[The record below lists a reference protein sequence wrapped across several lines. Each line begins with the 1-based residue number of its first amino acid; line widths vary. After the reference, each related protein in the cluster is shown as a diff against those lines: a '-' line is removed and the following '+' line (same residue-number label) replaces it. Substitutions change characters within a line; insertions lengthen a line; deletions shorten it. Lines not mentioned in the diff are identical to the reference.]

1 VNGFFFGQNCFFR
14 PRLSFFWQIISL
26 FVVFCVYLR
35 CEIKII
41 IIIHM
46 KEFAKYFGV
55 VVMLIGVA
63 VLAIPFL
70 MGTTN
75 NTNLI
80 IGLLFVVEG
89 MLGHIFI
96 NNMKKGSKLGNLIWA
111 IILLFIPYL
120 LFNFFK
126 KKAYSEEEMALYN

>member
-1 VNGFFFGQNCFFR
+1 
-14 PRLSFFWQIISL
+14 
-26 FVVFCVYLR
+26 
-35 CEIKII
+35 
-41 IIIHM
+41 
-46 KEFAKYFGV
+46 
-55 VVMLIGVA
+55 MLIGVA

>member
-1 VNGFFFGQNCFFR
+1 
-14 PRLSFFWQIISL
+14 
-26 FVVFCVYLR
+26 
-35 CEIKII
+35 
-41 IIIHM
+41 M
-46 KEFAKYFGV
+46 KEFAKYIGV
-55 VVMLIGVA
+55 VVMLMGV
-63 VLAIPFL
+63 VVFVIPFL

-80 IGLLFVVEG
+80 IGLLLVVEG
-89 MLGHIFI
+89 MLGHIFV
-96 NNMKKGSKLGNLIWA
+96 NNMKKGSKLSNLIWA

>member
-1 VNGFFFGQNCFFR
+1 LTQNFFFKRWFRFFC
-14 PRLSFFWQIISL
+14 QIISW
-26 FVVFCVYLR
+26 FVDFCVYLR
-35 CEIKII
+35 YEIKII

-55 VVMLIGVA
+55 IVMLIGVA
-63 VLAIPFL
+63 LMVVPFL

-80 IGLLFVVEG
+80 IGLLLVIEG

-96 NNMKKGSKLGNLIWA
+96 NNMKKGSKLSNIIWA

-120 LFNFFK
+120 LFFFFK
-126 KKAYSEEEMALYN
+126 KKAYSEEEMAAYN

>member
-1 VNGFFFGQNCFFR
+1 
-14 PRLSFFWQIISL
+14 
-26 FVVFCVYLR
+26 
-35 CEIKII
+35 
-41 IIIHM
+41 M
-46 KEFAKYFGV
+46 KEFAKYIGV
-55 VVMLIGVA
+55 VVMLIGVV
-63 VLAIPFL
+63 VLVIPFL

-80 IGLLFVVEG
+80 IGLLLVVEG
-89 MLGHIFI
+89 MLGYIFT

-126 KKAYSEEEMALYN
+126 KKAYSEEEMAVYN

>member
-1 VNGFFFGQNCFFR
+1 MQQN
-14 PRLSFFWQIISL
+14 SFFKRWIRFFCQIISL

-35 CEIKII
+35 HEIKIK

-46 KEFAKYFGV
+46 KEFAKYIGV
-55 VVMLIGVA
+55 VVMLIGVV
-63 VLAIPFL
+63 VLVIPFL

-80 IGLLFVVEG
+80 IGLLLVVEG
-89 MLGHIFI
+89 MLGYIFI

-120 LFNFFK
+120 LFSFFK

>member
-1 VNGFFFGQNCFFR
+1 
-14 PRLSFFWQIISL
+14 
-26 FVVFCVYLR
+26 
-35 CEIKII
+35 
-41 IIIHM
+41 M

>member
-1 VNGFFFGQNCFFR
+1 MTQNCFFKR
-14 PRLSFFWQIISL
+14 WFSFFCQIISW
-26 FVVFCVYLR
+26 FVDFCVYLR
-35 CEIKII
+35 YEIKII

-55 VVMLIGVA
+55 IVMLIGVA
-63 VLAIPFL
+63 LLVVPFL

-80 IGLLFVVEG
+80 IGLLLVIEG

-96 NNMKKGSKLGNLIWA
+96 NNMKKGSKLSNIIWA

-120 LFNFFK
+120 LFFFFK
-126 KKAYSEEEMALYN
+126 KKAYSEEEMAAYN